1 MDPPISKK
9 KFLGKFWYLCN
20 MKKTIRLT
28 ENDLTN
34 LIKKIIEEAKSSPSK
49 KKIMDMSQDE
59 LNDVYGE
66 LEVKGKYLGTKGT
79 FHHFKKVRNEVICSF
94 RTDDTTPT
102 GLKRNTQ
109 SIKVK
114 SDDVKF
120 N

>member
-1 MDPPISKK
+1 
-9 KFLGKFWYLCN
+9 

-94 RTDDTTPT
+94 RADETTPT

-109 SIKVK
+109 AIKVK